1 MITNEM
7 WQRAKEFFEN
17 PNYKLTYEVYMYD
30 ESRPKSRSNKSILI
44 TRKQVEE
51 HFKANDTP
59 RHEVSVKKNE
69 CPECFG
75 TVVAM
80 SDGSEYCC
88 DCDYSINTNPCHSG
102 DTKPNIDDLIKFE
115 AMAFTEWCV
124 DHDKYARVRIGS
136 DDAPLIWIDQDTP
149 EDENNG
155 EYYTF
160 TTEQLYQIYLASK
173 NKK

>member
-7 WQRAKEFFEN
+7 WLRAKARFAE
-17 PNYKLTYEVYMYD
+17 YTHYD
-30 ESRPKSRSNKSILI
+30 EWGLYGESNGETKCYIV

-75 TVVAM
+75 TIVVM

-88 DCDYSINTNPCHSG
+88 DCDYSYHTNPCHSG
-102 DTKPNIDDLIKFE
+102 DTKPNITDLIMSE
-115 AMAFTEWCV
+115 AVAFADWCEAYYITVTLGIWKSDKRTE
-124 DHDKYARVRIGS
+124 DIR
-136 DDAPLIWIDQDTP
+136 
-149 EDENNG
+149 
-155 EYYTF
+155 YT
-160 TTEQLYQIYLASK
+160 TSELYEIYLASK